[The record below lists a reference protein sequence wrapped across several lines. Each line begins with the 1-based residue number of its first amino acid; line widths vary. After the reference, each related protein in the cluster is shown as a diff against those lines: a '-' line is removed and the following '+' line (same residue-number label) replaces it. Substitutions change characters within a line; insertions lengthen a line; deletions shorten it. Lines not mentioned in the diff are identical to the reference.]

1 MQCKLEFNKITTQ
14 EEKKVTDNI
23 IVTQKSALGSETTQI
38 ANQTNYYGM
47 TAAEASQM
55 AIELFVNNFPKL
67 QEEAMKVARERIEE
81 LMQNTILEINNKYSG
96 NYTAF
101 SKPDMQYVLL
111 EAQKGY
117 ARRGTRELCTMLSSL
132 IADRSACE
140 ENSYLEV
147 VLDKAIELVPSLSPA
162 HLDYLTLIF
171 AYKHVRFGNIHTL
184 EDIESSFAKLHN
196 SFSAPTNAGVI
207 SYFEMLGLT
216 TLNIA
221 NGAKAV
227 ANTYGFTEKEVANV
241 LPSQHHT
248 IPGDYGLTP
257 VGIVLAIF
265 NAHAKGGYY
274 FNLETWIHE

>member
-1 MQCKLEFNKITTQ
+1 MTDSIT
-14 EEKKVTDNI
+14 I
-23 IVTQKSALGSETTQI
+23 TQKSALGSETTQI
-38 ANQTNYYGM
+38 ANQSNYYGM
-47 TAAEASQM
+47 TPTEASQM
-55 AIELFVNNFPKL
+55 AIDLFLNNFPKL
-67 QEEAMKVARERIEE
+67 QEEAMQVARQRIDE
-81 LMQNTILEINNKYSG
+81 LMQNTISEINDKYAG
-96 NYTAF
+96 NYNAF

-140 ENSYLEV
+140 ENSYLEI
-147 VLDKAIELVPSLSPA
+147 VLDKAIELAPSLSPA

-171 AYKHVRFGNIHTL
+171 VYKHVRLGSVHTL
-184 EDIESSFAKLHN
+184 EDIENSFTTLHN
-196 SFSAPTNAGVI
+196 RFSAPTNSGAI

-227 ANTYGFTEKEVANV
+227 ANTYGFSENEVANI
-241 LPSQHHT
+241 LPSQYHM